1 MEQNDI
7 MSLYRKHRPQKF
19 RDLIGQDH
27 IRDTLMQAVLD
38 GQLSH
43 AYLFTGPRG
52 TGKTT
57 AARLI
62 AKVANCHEIEE
73 SKKAGKKFDAEP
85 CDKCES
91 CKDILSGKSI
101 DIIEI
106 DAASNRGIDEIREL
120 RENVKFAPAKSKF
133 KVYIIDEVHMLT
145 REAFNALLKTL
156 EEPPAHAIFIL
167 ATTEAHKV
175 PATIISRT
183 QRFDF
188 KRIGKDDLSKNL
200 KKIAKE
206 ERIEIDDDAVSMIV
220 SAAEGGARDAISLLD
235 QVSGIS
241 KRVDA
246 EVVRNILGLV
256 KSEEVFKL
264 LGAIF
269 NTKPEEGLKIAH
281 RLFEDGHD
289 MASLNKQIIETLRRI
304 MIYLMSG
311 SFLFEDTKENEEEIK
326 SVSQRLEMSGHG
338 ADKARRLIE
347 IFVESGK
354 LLKDVSY
361 PILPIEIAVIEGT
374 SIFNPNPKP
383 EALNPPPAAPDAQH
397 LRAGNKI
404 PSSKSEISNEK
415 TEDKK
420 EVRNEKVEMRN
431 ENKEDVPESSS
442 LISQSSK
449 LEAQTSSLKP
459 HLSELAAQPS
469 APVLEMTIDTWQ
481 KIITE
486 IKKENSSLAALLR
499 DSKPLGSKGDK
510 LMLGV
515 KFKFHKDKIS
525 ELKNIKIIEDTIKEL
540 TGKGYILEVKIADLR
555 SKPEKPASDDELQKA
570 AEEIFS

>member
-1 MEQNDI
+1 

-19 RDLIGQDH
+19 SDLVGQDH
-27 IRDTLMQAVLD
+27 IRDTLTQAVKD
-38 GQLSH
+38 GQISH

-62 AKVANCHEIEE
+62 AKVANCEAIDGAR
-73 SKKAGKKFDAEP
+73 KKGEKFETEP

-156 EEPPAHAIFIL
+156 EEPPSHAIFIL

-175 PATIISRT
+175 PSTIISRT

-188 KRIGKDDLSKNL
+188 RRIGSDDLKSNL
-200 KKIAKE
+200 KKIAVAEK
-206 ERIEIDDDAVSMIV
+206 IEIDDDAIAMIAL
-220 SAAEGGARDAISLLD
+220 AAEGGHRDAISLLD

-241 KRVDA
+241 KKVDA
-246 EVVRNILGLV
+246 ESVRNILGLV

-264 LGAIF
+264 LWAIF

-281 RLFEDGHD
+281 RLFEGGHD
-289 MASLNKQIIETLRRI
+289 MSNLNRQIIETLRRI
-304 MIYLMSG
+304 MLHLMSDK
-311 SFLFEDTKENEEEIK
+311 FLFEDTKENQEQIK
-326 SVSQRLEMSGHG
+326 KISDEL
-338 ADKARRLIE
+338 KAQGGKGKISRLIE

-361 PILPIEIAVIEGT
+361 PLLPIEIAIIEGT
-374 SIFNPNPKP
+374 AIFDANSKLQITNDKQNEIPN
-383 EALNPPPAAPDAQH
+383 LNA
-397 LRAGNKI
+397 
-404 PSSKSEISNEK
+404 SISNNNAK
-415 TEDKK
+415 DKQLSHSEPKVKNPEILRFAQDDTK
-420 EVRNEKVEMRN
+420 EPKDKKVEMRG
-431 ENKEDVPESSS
+431 EKGDAGGKESVSSH
-442 LISQSSK
+442 ISQPSK
-449 LEAQTSSLKP
+449 LDS
-459 HLSELAAQPS
+459 QPS
-469 APVLEMTIDTWQ
+469 APVLEMTTDNWQ
-481 KIITE
+481 KVISE
-486 IKKENSSLAALLR
+486 IKKENSTLAALLR
-499 DSKPLGSKGDK
+499 DAKPIGSEGTK
-510 LMLGV
+510 LIIGV

-525 ELKNIKIIEDTIKEL
+525 EVKNTKIIEETIKQI
-540 TGKGYILEVKIADLR
+540 TGKDYLLEITIADLR
-555 SKPEKPASDDELQKA
+555 AKTVKPASDDELQKE
-570 AEEIFS
+570 AENIFS